1 MPKSQAAGLY
11 VEPVIET
18 NIDILMKLLQGK
30 KSVSFSDI
38 AKELKWSISS
48 IEKVGKAL
56 EAQGLLRLEYPSSFL
71 QSPKAFFLKALQQPS
86 ETFES
91 KQLVDSYGFEV
102 DFVPAKVF
110 IFYSE
115 TEKRPEYNVQIP
127 TLGVYTQVFL
137 DSLKDNIAK
146 RLPVELAEITDIAR
160 NSELKQKFL
169 AIVKQEL
176 LNYLSDFSDEAL
188 ALLAGNL
195 LHSMY
200 GLGKIELLL
209 ADPLL
214 EEVAINS
221 AKTPVTVYH
230 RKHGWMKTNIQLS
243 TEEEVANYSSQVGR
257 KVGREINNLFPILDA
272 HLVTGDRVNATLF
285 PISSFGNTI
294 TIRRFARTPWTMVD
308 LIGKSNALSTEIAAM
323 LWQAVQFEMSILV
336 AGGTASG
343 KTSMLN
349 ALCSLIPSYHRI
361 ISIED
366 VREIELPDYLKW
378 NWVPLTTRNPNPEGV
393 GEVSMLDL
401 MQSSLRMRPDRLILG
416 EVRKQREAEVLFEAL
431 HTGHSVYSTLH
442 ADSSRQALRRLTEAP
457 ISIPP
462 LEVEAIDLIA
472 VQYRD
477 RRTNVRKTFEISEL
491 EAGSTEQQLEV
502 NTVFKY
508 SVRDDSWQQLNQAAK
523 YLQQLNVHTGMT
535 SKEVSQDLA
544 LREEIL
550 DWMLVNG
557 FGSINNVGEVM
568 REFYSNASGLQD
580 AVEKKISPQKHFGFE
595 SGKGG

>member
-1 MPKSQAAGLY
+1 MAKIEKSGAY

-18 NIDILMKLLQGK
+18 NIDSLMKLLEK
-30 KSVSFSDI
+30 KQAMSFAEL

-48 IEKVGKAL
+48 LEKVGKAL
-56 EAQGLLRLEYPSSFL
+56 ENAGLIRLEYPSSFL
-71 QSPKAFFLKALQQPS
+71 QNPKVFFVKSLAQPAS
-86 ETFES
+86 VLEGGGII
-91 KQLVDSYGFEV
+91 DSYGFEV

-110 IFYSE
+110 VFESP
-115 TEKRPEYNVQIP
+115 TDKRPEYNVQIP
-127 TLGVYTQVFL
+127 TLGLYTQVFL
-137 DSLKDNIAK
+137 ESLKDSIAK
-146 RLPVELAEITDIAR
+146 KLPVEMAEVTDIAK
-160 NSELKQKFL
+160 NAELRSKFL

-176 LNYLSDFSDEAL
+176 LNYLSDFTDEVL

-200 GLGKIELLL
+200 GLGSIELLL

-221 AKTPVTVYH
+221 SKTPVTVYH
-230 RKHGWMKTNIQLS
+230 RKHGWMKTNISLS
-243 TEEEVANYSSQVGR
+243 TEDDISNYAEQIGR
-257 KVGREINNLFPILDA
+257 KIGRDITNLSPILDA

-285 PISSFGNTI
+285 PVSSFGNTI
-294 TIRRFARTPWTMVD
+294 TIRRFARTPWTIID
-308 LIGKSNALSTEIAAM
+308 LIGKSNTLNSQIAAM
-323 LWQAVQFEMSILV
+323 LWQAVQFEMSIIV

-343 KTSMLN
+343 KTAMLN
-349 ALCSLIPSYHRI
+349 ALCSLIPNYHRI

-366 VREIELPDYLKW
+366 VREIDLPEYLKW

-416 EVRKQREAEVLFEAL
+416 EIRRQKEAEVLFEAL

-442 ADSSRQALRRLTEAP
+442 ADSSKQALRRLTEAP

-462 LEVEAIDLIA
+462 LEVEAVDLVV

-477 RRTNVRKTFEISEL
+477 RRTNARKNFEVSEFETGAGQERL
-491 EAGSTEQQLEV
+491 ET
-502 NTVFKY
+502 NTIFKY
-508 SVRDDSWQQLNQAAK
+508 SIREDSWMQANQPAK

-535 SKEVSQDLA
+535 SKEIMQDLA

-550 DWMLVNG
+550 DWLLVNG
-557 FGSINNVGEVM
+557 YNSINQVGKVM
-568 REFYSNASGLQD
+568 KEYYSNQQGLEE
-580 AVEKKISPQKHFGFE
+580 AALKKVPPQKFFGE
-595 SGKGG
+595 